1 MKTEALEI
9 KENKLS
15 MKISG
20 ADISLVNA
28 VRRYCMGRVPVLAI
42 DSITMYENTSSMFDE
57 YVAHR
62 IGLVPILTPKELAEG
77 VEVSFSLD
85 ETGPKVVYS
94 GDLKST
100 DKDVKV
106 AKDRIPVIT
115 LFDDQNL
122 RLEGKAV
129 LSNGLRHAKFQC
141 GIAAYEEDEKGSI
154 IFKAESFFQMEP
166 RELIVRGCRQ
176 LEEDLAGLGKA
187 IKKAK

>member
-20 ADISLVNA
+20 VDISLVNA

-57 YVAHR
+57 YVSHR

-100 DKDVKV
+100 DKDVNV

-129 LSNGLRHAKFQC
+129 LGNGLRHAKFQC

-176 LEEDLAGLGKA
+176 LEEDLSGLGKA
-187 IKKAK
+187 VKKAK